1 MACARITP
9 VSALGHMT
17 VAVGPV
23 VHKDEMGVVAVQAGQ
38 VPLASLIHDV
48 LGREAALGMERG
60 GQDRQT
66 ALHLSR
72 QEWVL

>member
-1 MACARITP
+1 
-9 VSALGHMT
+9 MT

-23 VHKDEMGVVAVQAGQ
+23 VHKDEVGVVAVQAGQ

-60 GQDRQT
+60 GHRYK
-66 ALHLSR
+66 LS
-72 QEWVL
+72 

>member
-1 MACARITP
+1 MMA
-9 VSALGHMT
+9 
-17 VAVGPV
+17 AVGPV
-23 VHKDEMGVVAVQAGQ
+23 IHKDEVGVVAVQAGQ

-66 ALHLSR
+66 ALHLSY